1 MGASIGKGLE
11 DLWKTI
17 ISLRNKKSTI
27 RYLISNMFYRDSL
40 NGLYSFGGVY
50 AALVLDWSIVQIG
63 TFGIVA
69 ALAAAVCS
77 WLGGKWDRRVG
88 PKPVILISIL
98 ILTGVCV
105 IVVGMSRVS
114 FFGIPLAENSSI
126 PDNIFYGCG
135 VLIGGFGGILQST
148 QYFGIYGLIG
158 RATAFLAPALIAYVT
173 AVTNSNNLGI
183 SPLILLFLIGLF
195 LMLQVNPEGDAS

>member
-1 MGASIGKGLE
+1 
-11 DLWKTI
+11 
-17 ISLRNKKSTI
+17 
-27 RYLISNMFYRDSL
+27 L

-98 ILTGVCV
+98 ILTGVCI

-135 VLIGGFGGILQST
+135 VLIGGFGGILQSASRTMMVRHTNTSNST

>member
-1 MGASIGKGLE
+1 M
-11 DLWKTI
+11 
-17 ISLRNKKSTI
+17 SLRNKKSTV

-88 PKPVILISIL
+88 PKPVILVSI
-98 ILTGVCV
+98 IVLTAVGV

-114 FFGIPLAENSSI
+114 FFGIPLAEGSSI

-135 VLIGGFGGILQST
+135 VLIGGFGGILQSASRTMMVRHTNTSNST
-148 QYFGIYGLIG
+148 QYFGIYGLLG

-173 AVTNSNNLGI
+173 AITNSNNLGV
-183 SPLILLFLIGLF
+183 SPLIFLFLIGLV
-195 LMLQVNPEGDAS
+195 LMLRVNPDGDTS